1 MRQESS
7 PTLQNSCALQF
18 TLTKN
23 GGSISEHDIT
33 KPLIINSNLITIKG
47 QKESPSQS
55 IRFDRHPK
63 NRVRK

>member
-7 PTLQNSCALQF
+7 PTLHNSRALQF

-23 GGSISEHDIT
+23 GGSISEHYIA

-47 QKESPSQS
+47 QKESSSQS